1 MPTLNPTAYNWWNKE
16 FVFKQL
22 NSPLG
27 YAIIAAIAV
36 LTAGATTIAG
46 LKGSIALLGLVI
58 GTPVLIGCFLN
69 LEFGLLLTVT
79 LSFFVN
85 YLRKLSS
92 FPFGTALD
100 GLLLV
105 MALGLIYRVL
115 KERNFGFANSTMSFI
130 ILIWVGYNLLQGLNP
145 NMPSLAGWVY
155 SVRSLA
161 IWLLIYFVGCYA
173 FKSKAAVLRFVV
185 LTIVLTMVAVAVG
198 LRQEFIGFTSK
209 ELAWLYADPLRFRL
223 YFTWSRLRI
232 FSLFSDPTSL
242 GIAMAYM
249 SVFCIILAT
258 VKFALWKRIGL
269 LVCAALMALTIMY
282 TGSRTPVL
290 MIPAGIFLFVLMTF
304 QKEVIIGAAIFGV
317 VGAGLMFKSTS
328 NPVLFRIQ
336 SAFNPT
342 EDSSMQLRLK
352 NQNFIQPY
360 IQENPIGLGLGSI
373 GVWGRRFNPDSWLAT
388 FAPDSAYVRIAVE
401 AGWVGLIIY
410 LALFFIAMRTAVY
423 HYYRVRDPII
433 KVLYLGFANII
444 FLLIIANYPQ
454 EATYMLPTNLVFNCI
469 LAIIVRLKD
478 FDEVVEA

>member
-1 MPTLNPTAYNWWNKE
+1 M
-16 FVFKQL
+16 FKQL

-27 YAIIAAIAV
+27 YAIIATIVV

-46 LKGSIALLGLVI
+46 LKGSVALLGLVI

-69 LEFGLLLTVT
+69 LEFGLLLTVG

-85 YLRKLSS
+85 YLRKFSS

-100 GLLLV
+100 GLLLI

-115 KERNFGFANSTMSFI
+115 KERNFGFANSTMSLM

-161 IWLLIYFVGCYA
+161 IWLLIYFVACYA
-173 FKSKAAVLRFVV
+173 FKSKAAVMRFVV
-185 LTIVLTMVAVAVG
+185 LIIALTMVGVGVG
-198 LRQEFIGFTSK
+198 LRQEFIGFTSQ

-249 SVFCIILAT
+249 SMFCIILAT
-258 VKFALWKRIGL
+258 AKFAIWKRLGL
-269 LVCAALMALTIMY
+269 LGCAGLMILTIMY

-290 MIPAGIFLFVLMTF
+290 MLPAGVLLFVMMTF
-304 QKEVIIGAAIFGV
+304 KKEVIIGAGLVGIL
-317 VGAGLMFKSTS
+317 GAGLMLKSTS
-328 NPVLFRIQ
+328 NPVIFRIQ

-360 IQENPIGLGLGSI
+360 IQQNPIGMGLGSV
-373 GVWGRRFNPDSWLAT
+373 GVWGKRFNSDSWLST

-401 AGWVGLIIY
+401 GGWVGLILY
-410 LALFFIAMRTAVY
+410 LALLFVAMRTAVY
-423 HYYRVRDPII
+423 YYFRVKDSTI

-454 EATYMLPTNLVFNCI
+454 EATYMLPTNLVFNTV
-469 LAIIVRLKD
+469 LAIIVKMKD
-478 FDEVVEA
+478 FDEPEMIDV